1 MPQLRYPLND
11 SEKYPATIQFKVYK
25 TDPPTFNFVKRTAK
39 NNANASTDNATNLN
53 GVGVDTQG
61 NFISLD
67 PGELLATSKKA
78 RQAKKMAED
87 IARIENTNTARIK
100 ESKARFTGN
109 SCTLYMP
116 QGLVINDGVQYDT
129 TELGVFGSGIE
140 AGMNAGSAPVAA
152 LVAGGIKSG
161 IGDLG
166 RLISG
171 AASQQSARIA
181 AARFTPGAALGGA
194 VRSSLQTA
202 PNPNMRVLF
211 KSVGIREFSFTF
223 KLIPKSLEESNEI
236 TRIVRF
242 FRTELYPEPLKEKN
256 INLAYKFP
264 NKFQVVLMYNGKPYK
279 ESALNFNLMFLKGVA
294 ANYNPS
300 QSTFFTGGRFSEID
314 MTLTM
319 QEDRTLDKFDVDDGL
334 SDEKGIVNATNIAKQ
349 YLKTG
354 LGG

>member
-39 NNANASTDNATNLN
+39 NNANASTDNQASNENLASASPGKIA
-53 GVGVDTQG
+53 GV
-61 NFISLD
+61 I
-67 PGELLATSKKA
+67 EK
-78 RQAKKMAED
+78 AKKLAKKQAED
-87 IARIENTNTARIK
+87 VARIENTNRARIK
-100 ESKARFTGN
+100 ESKARYTGN

-140 AGMNAGSAPVAA
+140 AGMNAGSTPVAE

-161 IGDLG
+161 VGDLG

-171 AASQQSARIA
+171 AATQQSARIA

-236 TRIVRF
+236 TKIVRF

-264 NKFQVVLMYNGKPYK
+264 NKIQVVLMYNGKPYK

-319 QEDRTLDKFDVDDGL
+319 QEDRTLDKFDVDDGF
-334 SDEKGIVNATNIAKQ
+334 SDEKGIVNATNRASQ
-349 YLKTG
+349 YLKTR
-354 LGG
+354 LGGL

>member
-39 NNANASTDNATNLN
+39 NNADASTDNQASNENLASASPGKIA
-53 GVGVDTQG
+53 GV
-61 NFISLD
+61 I
-67 PGELLATSKKA
+67 EK
-78 RQAKKMAED
+78 AKKLAKKQAED
-87 IARIENTNTARIK
+87 VARIENTNRARIK
-100 ESKARFTGN
+100 ESKARYTGN

-161 IGDLG
+161 VGDLG

-171 AASQQSARIA
+171 AATQQSARIA

-236 TRIVRF
+236 TKIVRF

-264 NKFQVVLMYNGKPYK
+264 NKIQVVLMYNGKPYK

-319 QEDRTLDKFDVDDGL
+319 QEDRTLDKFDVDDGF
-334 SDEKGIVNATNIAKQ
+334 SDEKGIVNATNRASQ
-349 YLKTG
+349 YLKTR
-354 LGG
+354 LGGL

>member
-39 NNANASTDNATNLN
+39 NNADASTDNQASNENLASASPGKIA
-53 GVGVDTQG
+53 GV
-61 NFISLD
+61 I
-67 PGELLATSKKA
+67 EK
-78 RQAKKMAED
+78 AKKLAKKQAED
-87 IARIENTNTARIK
+87 VARIENTNRARIK
-100 ESKARFTGN
+100 ESKARYTGN

-161 IGDLG
+161 VGDLG

-171 AASQQSARIA
+171 GATQQSARIA

-236 TRIVRF
+236 TKIVRF

-264 NKFQVVLMYNGKPYK
+264 NKIQVVLMYNGKPYK

-319 QEDRTLDKFDVDDGL
+319 QEDRTLDKFDVDDGF
-334 SDEKGIVNATNIAKQ
+334 SDEKGIVNATNRASQ
-349 YLKTG
+349 YLKTR
-354 LGG
+354 LGGL